1 MDHFRMVVATTATAL
16 LLWVETVVT
25 TVTVLLWVATAAT
38 TVTVLLWVATVVT
51 KEKGCLDKILQNVTT
66 KPRNARCT

>member
-1 MDHFRMVVATTATAL
+1 MDHFRMVVATTATVL
-16 LLWVETVVT
+16 LRVAMAAT

-51 KEKGCLDKILQNVTT
+51 KEKDCLDKILQNVTT
-66 KPRNARCT
+66 KPRNARYT